1 MKQSGFNTTFAAAGG
16 VVALVAM
23 IAFLAPEKHV
33 SAAYSN
39 PAMELTANAS
49 PALQS
54 MSTSVL
60 IKAANAGTDSSITV
74 PTGKRL
80 VIEYIS
86 AQATTDEGQRLQD
99 VLVETTTQGVGGKSG
114 IPTVG
119 VYPVQNGTLNGKPNW
134 VVSQPILAYA
144 DAGTVTLQADVTGGS
159 ASVVA
164 VTVSGHYV
172 NIQ

>member
-1 MKQSGFNTTFAAAGG
+1 MKQSGINTTFAAAGG

-23 IAFLAPEKHV
+23 IAFLAPERHV

-39 PAMELTANAS
+39 PVTEVTANTS
-49 PALQS
+49 PALQT

-99 VLVETTTQGVGGKSG
+99 ILVETTTQGVGGKSG

-134 VVSQPILAYA
+134 VRFLNPSWLMPTPEPLRFRP
-144 DAGTVTLQADVTGGS
+144 TLPGEARPSYPLPFPAT
-159 ASVVA
+159 
-164 VTVSGHYV
+164 T
-172 NIQ
+172 